1 MRETV
6 TTELLHARVYDVG
19 VIGAGPAGLAAA
31 IFCGGLGRS
40 VLLID
45 RMAEPGRKLLAT
57 GGGRCNVTNASEKS
71 AMCAAF
77 GHAARFVRPAITS
90 FCNSDLLAFLAAL
103 GVECAA
109 ADGFHYYPRSESAR
123 DVLDALL
130 EACRASGVTILT
142 GCRVTAIEA
151 EAGRVVALHT
161 DKGRIPVRAA
171 VLATGGRS
179 YPALGSDGSGYALVE
194 ALGGRVIAPVPALAG
209 LKVKERWVRALSGVA
224 VPDVVLSV
232 PVSGAK
238 AVRTRGEL
246 LFTHDGLSGPAALD
260 ASSVIARA
268 LLDKADIEVRIDFAP
283 GVARDVMESAIVAA
297 GAASGTRL
305 VRTEVARYVPAS
317 LAQKLC
323 GLEQKWGQAPVSPE
337 ATGRQNSCQER
348 RQADMGTGTCFPAG
362 ARIFD
367 RGHREGNSCQ
377 SPSLPET
384 RLAALTARARR
395 AVLDAVKECRVRV
408 TGTDGF
414 SDAMVTSGG
423 VDRAEVSA
431 RTLESTRVKG
441 LFFAGEVVDVDG
453 PCGGY
458 NLQWA
463 FSSGRLAGLSAAER
477 ADRPD

>member
-1 MRETV
+1 M
-6 TTELLHARVYDVG
+6 
-19 VIGAGPAGLAAA
+19 IGAGPAGLAAA
-31 IFCGGLGRS
+31 IFAARVVRPGAHHEAVRPEADRGLGRA

-45 RMAEPGRKLLAT
+45 RMAQPGRKLLAT
-57 GGGRCNVTNASEKS
+57 GGGRCNVTNASEMS

-77 GHAARFVRPAITS
+77 GEAARFVRPAITS
-90 FCNSDLLAFLAAL
+90 FCGPDLLAFLSSL
-103 GVECAA
+103 GVECSA

-123 DVLDALL
+123 DVLEALL
-130 EACRASGVTILT
+130 NACRASGVTILT

-151 EAGRVVALHT
+151 DAGRVVALRT
-161 DKGRIPVRAA
+161 DKGRVPVRAA
-171 VLATGGRS
+171 VLAAGGRS
-179 YPALGSDGSGYALVE
+179 YPKLGSDGSGFGLVE

-232 PVSGAK
+232 PIFGAK

-246 LFTHDGLSGPAALD
+246 LFTHTGLSGPAALD
-260 ASSVIARA
+260 ASRTISRA
-268 LLDKADIEVRIDFAP
+268 LCSSAHVEVRIDFAP

-323 GLEQKWGQAPVSPE
+323 GLRKWVQAPVSPE

-384 RLAALTARARR
+384 RLAALTARARK
-395 AVLDAVKECRVRV
+395 AMLDAVKGCRVRV

-414 SDAMVTSGG
+414 PGAMVTSGG

-463 FSSGRLAGLSAAER
+463 FSSGRLAGLSAAES
-477 ADRPD
+477 ANPST